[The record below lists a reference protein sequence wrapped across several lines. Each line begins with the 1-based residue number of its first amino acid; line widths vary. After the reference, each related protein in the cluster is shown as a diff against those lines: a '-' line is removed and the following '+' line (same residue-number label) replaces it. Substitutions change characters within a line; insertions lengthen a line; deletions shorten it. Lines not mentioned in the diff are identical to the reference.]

1 MTVWT
6 DHVKKFAKINQLSY
20 GCAISDPRCKASYKN
35 VVPKQAA
42 RSAMTK
48 SAAKAGRDLIRKKE
62 NEVPA
67 MASGNTGSSASAEY
81 LSTRRAFSV
90 KRKKENKQPEVVS
103 FRIKKKK

>member
-6 DHVKKFAKINQLSY
+6 DHVKRFAKINQISY
-20 GCAISDPRCKASYKN
+20 GCAISDQRCKASYKN

-48 SAAKAGRDLIRKKE
+48 SAAKAGRDLIK
-62 NEVPA
+62 
-67 MASGNTGSSASAEY
+67 
-81 LSTRRAFSV
+81 
-90 KRKKENKQPEVVS
+90 KKENKQPEVVS